1 MNKKL
6 IEELKDKLEKEKT
19 AAEEQLKTFA
29 DKDTDL
35 KGDWDSKF
43 PKFNGEF
50 GGAAM
55 ETAADEVEEY
65 DSRLNIEHNL
75 EIQLRDINIALDKIA
90 RNEYGKCENCKKEI
104 DEDRLKVHPAARLCM
119 KCSKK

>member
-1 MNKKL
+1 MDKKL
-6 IEELKDKLEKEKT
+6 IEELKEKLEAEKN

-29 DKDTDL
+29 DKDADL

-55 ETAADEVEEY
+55 ETAADEVGEY
-65 DSRLNIEHNL
+65 DSRIEIEHNL
-75 EIQLRDINIALDKIA
+75 EIKLRDANIALEKIA
-90 RNEYGKCENCKKEI
+90 KSEYGKCEKCTKDI
-104 DEDRLKVHPAARLCM
+104 DEDRLKIHPAARLCM
-119 KCSKK
+119 KCS

>member
-19 AAEEQLKTFA
+19 ATEEQLKTFA
-29 DKDTDL
+29 DKDPNL

-50 GGAAM
+50 GGAAL
-55 ETAADEVEEY
+55 ESAADEVEEY
-65 DSRLNIEHNL
+65 EGRLSVEHALEFRLKNIDLAL
-75 EIQLRDINIALDKIA
+75 EKIA
-90 RNEYGKCENCKKEI
+90 NNKYGKCEKCGKEI
-104 DEDRLKVHPAARLCM
+104 DEK
-119 KCSKK
+119 